1 MFCRFSLQG
10 RNIALKK
17 TQKTKQ
23 ERKQK
28 FPILSAVAVCQTTLS
43 DSLTIIPIQG
53 F

>member
-17 TQKTKQ
+17 KQKQ

>member
-10 RNIALKK
+10 RNTALK
-17 TQKTKQ
+17 QSQ

>member
-10 RNIALKK
+10 GNTALKK
-17 TQKTKQ
+17 KKQ
-23 ERKQK
+23 ERKQN

-43 DSLTIIPIQG
+43 DSLTIISIQG

>member
-10 RNIALKK
+10 RNTALKK
-17 TQKTKQ
+17 KKKQ

>member
-10 RNIALKK
+10 RNTALKK
-17 TQKTKQ
+17 KQ

>member
-10 RNIALKK
+10 RNTALKK
-17 TQKTKQ
+17 KKKNQ